1 VRRDRGKTGWRWYA
15 LVAALL
21 VVAVGLGGATASAT
35 REISHVRA
43 AKGPPPGYCSDPSPG
58 ECTIDPKSHCPVDG
72 PLGTQAGQCETLPA
86 TLVQV
91 NDPGQNGSCL
101 SNTYIQVQL
110 KPGLDS
116 YEAVWYSEIGE
127 GTRWWQSP
135 GTTYPNSVTGEGATY
150 KVPKGDAAWSA
161 AGGANSSGGC
171 PNGQPPGTFGAK
183 AWGIP
188 SCGAS
193 SAADT
198 AHVAAAAC
206 CPRPDIEGQATRDT
220 STGDVT
226 VDLTAS
232 RLATPSVC
240 RAVRMSIT
248 NPAGG
253 LIQLNVNRNGS
264 TATAHRKLVG
274 PDMCLDLTRATVS
287 DSGGR
292 AHRTVQAPHSV
303 IRIVPSTSTAHRT
316 AQGAI
321 SVTVTAKHFLP
332 ACGKRDFTWKS
343 SDGTV
348 AIPIVKQS
356 GSTATAKRTLPSGQ
370 DCAPDGNFIVVQPQD
385 PWSRA
390 HRTVLAPSPVPRAC
404 KAPGT

>member
-1 VRRDRGKTGWRWYA
+1 M
-15 LVAALL
+15 
-21 VVAVGLGGATASAT
+21 
-35 REISHVRA
+35 SHVGT
-43 AKGPPPGYCSDPSPG
+43 AKGPPPGYCSDPSSG

-127 GTRWWQSP
+127 GTRWWESP
-135 GTTYPNSVTGEGATY
+135 GTTYPNSVTGEGAKY
-150 KVPKGDAAWSA
+150 KVPKGYAAWSA
-161 AGGANSSGGC
+161 AGGANASGGC
-171 PNGQPPGTFGAK
+171 PNGQAPGTFGAK

-188 SCGAS
+188 SCGGSTAGD
-193 SAADT
+193 A
-198 AHVAAAAC
+198 AHVAASGC
-206 CPRPDIEGQATRDT
+206 CLPPDLAGHATRDT
-220 STGDVT
+220 FTGDVT

-232 RLATPSVC
+232 RLGNPSVC

-248 NPAGG
+248 DPAGK
-253 LIQLNVNRNGS
+253 LIFLKVNRNGS
-264 TATAHRKLVG
+264 TATAHRTLAG
-274 PDMCLDLTRATVS
+274 QDECLDVTRATVR

-292 AHRTVQAPHSV
+292 AHRTVPVTDSV

-316 AQGAI
+316 AGGGI

-332 ACGKRDFTWKS
+332 ACGKRDFTWLS
-343 SDGTV
+343 SRGTV

-356 GSTATAKRTLPSGQ
+356 GDTATAKRTLPSGQ
-370 DCAPDGNFIVVQPQD
+370 DCAPDGKFIVVQPHD

-390 HRTVLAPSPVPRAC
+390 QRTVPAPLPVPKVC